1 MNHIEAWKE
10 LNEKLYT
17 AKQAL
22 EDIKRKTSDESE
34 WKRLSYKKEGIDL
47 VIQYMFDIERSIE
60 QNG

>member
-1 MNHIEAWKE
+1 MNYVEAWQE

-17 AKQAL
+17 VKQAL
-22 EDIKRKTSDESE
+22 EDMKRKTIDESE

-47 VIQYMFDIERSIE
+47 AIQYMFDIERSIE